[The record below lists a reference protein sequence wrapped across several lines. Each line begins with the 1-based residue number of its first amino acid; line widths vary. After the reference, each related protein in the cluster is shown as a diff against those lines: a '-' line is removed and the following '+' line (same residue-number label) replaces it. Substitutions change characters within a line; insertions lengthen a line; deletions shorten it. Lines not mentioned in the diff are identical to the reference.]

1 MRVVLA
7 EDTLL
12 TRAGIVR
19 VLGDA
24 GIEVVGEAA
33 DAGSLM
39 RLVADKHPDA
49 AIIDIRMP
57 PTFTNEGLLAAEQ
70 IRTDASDVA
79 VLILSQYVEPHYA
92 ERLLTARPDGV
103 GYLLKERVFDAA
115 VLVDALHRL
124 RAGQCVIDPSI
135 ASRLMARRRTGAALD
150 GLTSREREI
159 VALVAEGLSNR
170 GIAERLVI
178 TERTVEAHVT
188 SAFLKL
194 QLSEDPASNRRVLAT
209 LAYLRSG

>member
-1 MRVVLA
+1 VRVVVA

-12 TRAGIVR
+12 TRAGIVQILR
-19 VLGDA
+19 DT
-24 GIEVVGEAA
+24 GIDVVGQAG
-33 DAGSLM
+33 DVGSLM
-39 RLVADKHPDA
+39 RLVAAERPDA

-57 PTFTNEGLLAAEQ
+57 PSFTNEGLLAAEQ
-70 IRTDASDVA
+70 IRADDSHVA

-92 ERLLTARPDGV
+92 ERLLAVRPDGV
-103 GYLLKERVFDAA
+103 GYLLKERVFEAS

-124 RAGQCVIDPSI
+124 RDGQCVIDASI
-135 ASRLMARRRTGAALD
+135 VSQLMARRRAGAALD
-150 GLTSREREI
+150 DLTTREREI

-178 TERTVEAHVT
+178 TDRTVEAHVT
-188 SAFLKL
+188 SAFQKL

-209 LAYLRSG
+209 LAYLRSE